1 MFCFQNIN
9 KGDGKNSNIYRYD
22 GRSHFHCIAFGIRK
36 CFDVEAT
43 GHGELLELRL
53 LDTQL
58 LDTFGSKSIARHKKR
73 NCSNRLNR
81 FFEQFHFLRADE
93 QLLDSHLLD
102 TFGRKIATA
111 RHNL

>member
-1 MFCFQNIN
+1 LTTLTTDELT
-9 KGDGKNSNIYRYD
+9 G
-22 GRSHFHCIAFGIRK
+22 
-36 CFDVEAT
+36 

-58 LDTFGSKSIARHKKR
+58 LDTFGSKSTARHKKQ

-81 FFEQFHFLRADE
+81 FFEQFHFLPADE